1 VIQLCGDA
9 CALEVT
15 LLQLSLLY
23 ARILSMS
30 GDAREMLF
38 EIPFLTII
46 ELLLYFTTIEPPWS
60 IQVQIKRYPLKKKN
74 DTPLTAGLWTISL
87 WNRPYIYIY

>member
-1 VIQLCGDA
+1 MIQLCGDA

-15 LLQLSLLY
+15 LLQLLLLY

-38 EIPFLTII
+38 EIPFLTIMEPLLYITAI
-46 ELLLYFTTIEPPWS
+46 ELPW
-60 IQVQIKRYPLKKKN
+60 
-74 DTPLTAGLWTISL
+74 
-87 WNRPYIYIY
+87 